1 MAKPTNKRAAAAAA
15 AAGKPSW
22 VRKHLGFVLVA
33 IGVQL
38 FLTIGYLSWPEAPAQ
53 EAASARGAAEPLG
66 AGPPAVC
73 PDDWDECP
81 RVAGVD
87 WPALFAR
94 ERAPETQP
102 TTEALAK
109 CEAHG
114 LLSPLTVPGMHLVC
128 VLPPPPAAAAT
139 RPGAEASA
147 TLAIFDQMLSSSAPS
162 RILLLP
168 ANLRTG
174 EHAVAAVQRAIG
186 FARPAQTK
194 WGEYQPAALFTDR
207 GVRVATVEGMLQSM
221 RTAGAGGAGAVDRVA
236 GASRLLCLEGG
247 QWLWPPVEIG
257 HAHLLPDLVA
267 AGVTTRIV
275 TKSFRPLVVEVE
287 NFLTPGENHHIISRA
302 KPHMAKSGVAL
313 KDVDK
318 GKAAKEFRTSSQYF
332 LPTTSDPI
340 LERIDKRVS
349 WLTRVPISHAEY
361 IQVLQ
366 YKHLEHYSAHHDY
379 FDPAAYASNPEMLQ
393 SVEHGAKNRLATVFF
408 YLNSL
413 VGEGDDLAQGGG
425 QTNFPRAATPE
436 MPNGGPQPMDYFDCS
451 KGLSVYPQEG
461 KVIIFYSMLADGR
474 MDELSLHGGCDVL
487 DQNQTKYSANFW
499 LWNKPYHFVDRA
511 RKRATQEMMSEWI

>member
-207 GVRVATVEGMLQSM
+207 GVRVATVRLGRARCPTPPSP
-221 RTAGAGGAGAVDRVA
+221 GGSAPFPPMQRPPEP
-236 GASRLLCLEGG
+236 LL
-247 QWLWPPVEIG
+247 
-257 HAHLLPDLVA
+257 
-267 AGVTTRIV
+267 R
-275 TKSFRPLVVEVE
+275 RPLRLSSCASAELPLPPSNGLRTRTQPVRHSIPC
-287 NFLTPGENHHIISRA
+287 TRSREA
-302 KPHMAKSGVAL
+302 LDLRAPIAFAPHVSLLVLAPLRGCNPPAPPPP
-313 KDVDK
+313 
-318 GKAAKEFRTSSQYF
+318 ARC
-332 LPTTSDPI
+332 
-340 LERIDKRVS
+340 VS
-349 WLTRVPISHAEY
+349 WSRRWRACCSRCARPVREA
-361 IQVLQ
+361 
-366 YKHLEHYSAHHDY
+366 
-379 FDPAAYASNPEMLQ
+379 PE
-393 SVEHGAKNRLATVFF
+393 
-408 YLNSL
+408 
-413 VGEGDDLAQGGG
+413 
-425 QTNFPRAATPE
+425 P
-436 MPNGGPQPMDYFDCS
+436 
-451 KGLSVYPQEG
+451 
-461 KVIIFYSMLADGR
+461 
-474 MDELSLHGGCDVL
+474 
-487 DQNQTKYSANFW
+487 
-499 LWNKPYHFVDRA
+499 
-511 RKRATQEMMSEWI
+511 